1 MRHNIREY
9 SRSYYIAHFGRV
21 FVVFF
26 LYLQAICDLYWNEK
40 VSKFAMQ
47 QITNGNLLEIID
59 LANSLRQEHLFIAN
73 EQNAFNNLNDALKR
87 NSANVA
93 QVSHFL
99 FFLHIILWRW
109 QMNEIEIAS
118 MIFFSFVCL
127 LGTSA

>member
-1 MRHNIREY
+1 
-9 SRSYYIAHFGRV
+9 
-21 FVVFF
+21 
-26 LYLQAICDLYWNEK
+26 
-40 VSKFAMQ
+40 MQ

-99 FFLHIILWRW
+99 FFTHNL
-109 QMNEIEIAS
+109 MTMTDE
-118 MIFFSFVCL
+118 
-127 LGTSA
+127 